1 MSENTQPDDVST
13 SASEQA
19 PDGGHPESHFDAGA
33 PDVSTLADLPAPTG
47 ATAADVAAP
56 DTNPSGNADATVEMT
71 APEPDAIDR
80 LLAEHEE
87 RTEGT
92 LPGVLVD
99 DDHQPADVAAELIG
113 TTDGDGENAET
124 EIVDDPTTIESPV
137 ADDSTT
143 DATAPADDLTGDVD
157 TGDVETRDVET
168 RDDADPDSDPDD
180 DEAVTFADL
189 GLSDDVLEQLTKLG
203 YEHPTPIQAES
214 IPPLL
219 DGFDVLGQAAT
230 GTGKTAAFALPML
243 DRVAGLKKSKLPF
256 GLVLVPTRELANQ
269 VAEAFK
275 EYGATGRVR
284 MAALFGGTNIG
295 PQFSLLNAGVDIVI
309 GTPGRVLDHLKR
321 GSLDLS
327 NCGMVVLDE
336 ADEMLD
342 MGFTDDIESI
352 LESTPED
359 RQTVMFSATMPPR
372 INSIAKRHQRDP
384 HKIKIGKAETQESQ
398 KLINQRVYYVKRN
411 DKPYALGRILDIETP
426 DAAIVFC
433 RTRMDVDQLTATM
446 GLRGYRAEALHG
458 GMDQTQRDRVMAR
471 LRDGTA
477 ELLVATDVAAR
488 GLDVDT
494 LTHVVNYDVPAAAE
508 SYVHRIG
515 RVGRAGRE
523 GTAITLADPRDR
535 RQLGNIERLMKTTI
549 EVGTVPSVADLRAR
563 QVELTVNQI
572 RESLTSVDLEDF
584 NKVLHALAGEDS
596 DRNIALAAIKLVHE
610 SRGAVMDEREIPD
623 ASVRNDRSEKW
634 KDKRADGKGRHRDDR
649 NWDDNKAKGK
659 KKFDRDDRKGK
670 KRDFDNSDTA
680 FVFISLGRKS
690 GVRPGDLVGAIANE
704 SGLTGRQI
712 GPIRISEQ
720 HSVVGVPKDEVD
732 RVINAMD
739 RATMRGKPVKAR
751 PYVD

>member
-1 MSENTQPDDVST
+1 MSTDDTGSWARPNPTDRTDPDFVDITRLAPAEPSGDDQANPDGSDDQAEHTTTDTENVEIADEDLVAVDVDDV
-13 SASEQA
+13 
-19 PDGGHPESHFDAGA
+19 DAN
-33 PDVSTLADLPAPTG
+33 D
-47 ATAADVAAP
+47 
-56 DTNPSGNADATVEMT
+56 
-71 APEPDAIDR
+71 
-80 LLAEHEE
+80 
-87 RTEGT
+87 
-92 LPGVLVD
+92 
-99 DDHQPADVAAELIG
+99 
-113 TTDGDGENAET
+113 
-124 EIVDDPTTIESPV
+124 V
-137 ADDSTT
+137 ADDDIAEIMAGFEQRSAEPVATETSTPETAAPSDNAGDDDQGDETKAPT
-143 DATAPADDLTGDVD
+143 DTDNAPVD
-157 TGDVETRDVET
+157 AKESSDAEPANESEEPEKPAPSGFEALGLRPELVETLND
-168 RDDADPDSDPDD
+168 
-180 DEAVTFADL
+180 
-189 GLSDDVLEQLTKLG
+189 LG
-203 YEHPTPIQAES
+203 YEEPTPIQRET
-214 IPPLL
+214 IPILL
-219 DGFDVLGQAAT
+219 TGQDLLGQAAT
-230 GTGKTAAFALPML
+230 GTGKTAAFALPAL
-243 DRVAGLKKSKLPF
+243 NAIEPGFPEAPSV
-256 GLVLVPTRELANQ
+256 LVLTPTRELAVQ
-269 VAEAFK
+269 VSAAIVQ
-275 EYGATGRVR
+275 YGKKLGAKVVPV
-284 MAALFGGTNIG
+284 FGGQPIG
-295 PQFSLLNAGVDIVI
+295 RQLGALDRGAHVVVA
-309 GTPGRVLDHLKR
+309 TPGRAIDHIGR
-321 GSLDLS
+321 GSLRLDQIKT
-327 NCGMVVLDE
+327 VILDE

-352 LESTPED
+352 LESTPDD

-398 KLINQRVYYVKRN
+398 KLIRQRVYFVKRN
-411 DKPYALGRILDIETP
+411 DRPYALGRILDIESP

-471 LRDGTA
+471 LREGTA

-535 RQLGNIERLMKTTI
+535 RQLGNIERLMKMTI
-549 EVGTVPSVADLRAR
+549 EVAKVPSVADLRAR
-563 QVELTVNQI
+563 QVELTVTQI
-572 RESLTSVDLEDF
+572 REALTAVDLEDF

-596 DRNIALAAIKLVHE
+596 DRNIALAAIKLIHE
-610 SRGAVMDEREIPD
+610 ARGAVMDEREIPD
-623 ASVRNDRSEKW
+623 ASLRNDRSKDF
-634 KDKRADGKGRHRDDR
+634 KDKRSGGKARHRDDR
-649 NWDDNKAKGK
+649 EWGDKGKGK
-659 KKFDRDDRKGK
+659 KKFDRDDRSGK

-680 FVFISLGRKS
+680 FVFISLGRKA

-720 HSVVGVPKDEVD
+720 HSVVGVPKDDLD

-751 PYVD
+751 PYTD